1 MVRLLDWPFLY
12 FSEAIVEDRV
22 SGGSCLHEREIE
34 DLVRG
39 TLSADAE
46 RRCRAHLLWCLPCQ
60 NKVEEEADFARA
72 TRNAAVLLQEQ
83 EAEAAAPGKA
93 EAGAFERVMDQ
104 LRKWFSPRFPVRW
117 AAVAVSAGVLI
128 TMAGLLPLRQ
138 SPVAREV
145 VLRSERG
152 SALPVALDSAASA
165 NLRLRIDVS
174 DVAPYPAFN
183 VVVVDAEGRTVET
196 TTASAKAGS
205 VSVTL
210 HGKLTPGRYW
220 VRLSAPDG
228 RLLREYALSARP

>member
-1 MVRLLDWPFLY
+1 MVRFLNSPVLY
-12 FSEAIVEDRV
+12 FSEAIVKDRV

-39 TLSADAE
+39 TSSAAAE

-60 NKVEEEADFARA
+60 NRVEEEAEFAQA
-72 TRNAAVLLQEQ
+72 TRSAAVLLQEQ
-83 EAEAAAPGKA
+83 EAEAATPSKA
-93 EAGAFERVMDQ
+93 EAGAFQRVMDQ
-104 LRKWFSPRFPVRW
+104 LRKWFSPRFPMRW

-128 TMAGLLPLRQ
+128 TMAGLLPLQQ
-138 SPVAREV
+138 SSVAGEV

-165 NLRLRIDVS
+165 NVRLRIDVS
-174 DVAPYPAFN
+174 DVVPYPAFN
-183 VVVVDAEGRTVET
+183 LAVVDANGRTVET
-196 TTASAKAGS
+196 TTTSAKAGS
-205 VSVTL
+205 VRVAL
-210 HGKLTPGRYW
+210 HRKLTPGRYW